1 MNLNEEDLYILEED
15 MKQIIPY
22 AEEKEK
28 IDKELDEWEQQR
40 LNQWDE

>member
-22 AEEKEK
+22 AEEN
-28 IDKELDEWEQQR
+28 IDKELDEWE
-40 LNQWDE
+40 